1 MDEAVQ
7 DVGSSELFG
16 ADVFD
21 DAGIVSDLEA
31 LGPLSTIDQALIIA
45 PRVVVVFERSNDRV
59 SLFCRE
65 LDESSV
71 EDRFGQ
77 IPESLHNVS
86 REILEHEPLRSRR
99 EVAVGIGA
107 DDAIWIE
114 SLVIGG

>member
-1 MDEAVQ
+1 MAARVPDGLNSPLVTVPIPPKTRSASSGNDSVLVDEAVQ

-31 LGPLSTIDQALIIA
+31 LGPLSTIDQALILS
-45 PRVVVVFERSNDRV
+45 PRVAVGFKRSKDRV

-71 EDRFGQ
+71 
-77 IPESLHNVS
+77 
-86 REILEHEPLRSRR
+86 
-99 EVAVGIGA
+99 
-107 DDAIWIE
+107 
-114 SLVIGG
+114 